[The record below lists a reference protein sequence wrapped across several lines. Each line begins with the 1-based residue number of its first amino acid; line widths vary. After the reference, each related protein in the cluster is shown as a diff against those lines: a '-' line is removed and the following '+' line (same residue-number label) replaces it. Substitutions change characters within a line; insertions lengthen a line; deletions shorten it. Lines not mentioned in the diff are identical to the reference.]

1 MLKKVKIKFKL
12 LLVSSVSIIGLVFLV
27 LLQIYSINSISEL
40 ENADVRL
47 IQLEVETLNLRK
59 HEKDFMARYDLKYKK
74 NFKNTILKL
83 HKQIMNIKY
92 LLDTHN
98 INTLK
103 LIEFDKSID
112 KYAELFYKLVKKQI
126 IIGLNN
132 EDGLYGKLRN
142 DIQKV
147 ENIAKEISD
156 YKLLFDVSTLRKH
169 EKDFMLRRDIKYVE
183 KYNKK
188 ISSLINSTT
197 KNKNSYA
204 IAQKE
209 QILEYLKK
217 YKEEFNALVEY
228 EKIIGL
234 SEYEGIHKLMITTI
248 KSNDSLIHKVIFN
261 TEENIKN
268 EINRAKNFSII
279 ISSIIIAIVLFLS
292 LYVSKMIISNIQ
304 KFKIGLL
311 EFFKYLNN
319 EIDTVKLLDDSNK
332 DEIGSMART
341 VNENISKTKNL
352 IEEENAIIDD
362 VKRVVALVKKGNF
375 NQIIEKS
382 TKNESLEELKIIL
395 NEMLETISKT
405 VCEDTTKL
413 DLVLSE
419 YHKLDFRNKIKN
431 TNGQVA
437 LNINSLND
445 IINNML
451 VNNKSDGLYLEE
463 SSTMLLNNVE
473 AINLSTVE
481 ASKAL
486 EITSKS
492 LEDMTNDISRNTS
505 DIIKMSDYA
514 NELNSSARKGEE
526 LANKTSEAMND
537 INNEVSSIKDA
548 ISIIDQISF
557 QTNILSLN
565 AAVEAA
571 TAGEA
576 GKGFAVVA
584 QEVRNLANRSAEA
597 ANDIKKIVENAT
609 KKADLGKDISLSM
622 IEGYSKLNENVSN
635 TIELISNIKTI
646 SKKQLIDIEQLNESM
661 TQLDKQTQNNSNIAY
676 ETQDIAN
683 ITKSIAN
690 DILKSVDEKEF
701 INKDNIK
708 LDKQKY
714 KKEFNAN
721 KVKNTNK
728 TDLNKIAKVQN
739 ENSKSLNKIEDNSS
753 VADEDEWESF

>member
-1 MLKKVKIKFKL
+1 
-12 LLVSSVSIIGLVFLV
+12 
-27 LLQIYSINSISEL
+27 
-40 ENADVRL
+40 
-47 IQLEVETLNLRK
+47 
-59 HEKDFMARYDLKYKK
+59 MAR
-74 NFKNTILKL
+74 I
-83 HKQIMNIKY
+83 
-92 LLDTHN
+92 
-98 INTLK
+98 
-103 LIEFDKSID
+103 
-112 KYAELFYKLVKKQI
+112 
-126 IIGLNN
+126 
-132 EDGLYGKLRN
+132 
-142 DIQKV
+142 
-147 ENIAKEISD
+147 
-156 YKLLFDVSTLRKH
+156 
-169 EKDFMLRRDIKYVE
+169 
-183 KYNKK
+183 
-188 ISSLINSTT
+188 
-197 KNKNSYA
+197 
-204 IAQKE
+204 
-209 QILEYLKK
+209 
-217 YKEEFNALVEY
+217 
-228 EKIIGL
+228 
-234 SEYEGIHKLMITTI
+234 
-248 KSNDSLIHKVIFN
+248 
-261 TEENIKN
+261 
-268 EINRAKNFSII
+268 
-279 ISSIIIAIVLFLS
+279 
-292 LYVSKMIISNIQ
+292 
-304 KFKIGLL
+304 
-311 EFFKYLNN
+311 
-319 EIDTVKLLDDSNK
+319 
-332 DEIGSMART
+332 

-382 TKNESLEELKIIL
+382 TQNESLEELKIIL

-431 TNGQVA
+431 TNGRVA

-486 EITSKS
+486 EITSKA

-635 TIELISNIKTI
+635 TIELILNIETI
-646 SKKQLIDIEQLNESM
+646 SKKQLIDIERLNQSM
-661 TQLDKQTQNNSNIAY
+661 TQLDKQTQNNSNIAH